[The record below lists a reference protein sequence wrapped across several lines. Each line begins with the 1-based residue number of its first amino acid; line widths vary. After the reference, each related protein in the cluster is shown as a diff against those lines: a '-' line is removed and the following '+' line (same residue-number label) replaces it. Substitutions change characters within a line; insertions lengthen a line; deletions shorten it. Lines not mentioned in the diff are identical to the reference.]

1 MKQEIAT
8 FFMDIVNSSHS
19 YATGGT
25 SVSEFWSNPKHLAEA
40 LTTETEE
47 SCTTYNMLKVIYL
60 FMIIND
66 QIPKSIFLS

>member
-8 FFMDIVNSSHS
+8 FFMDIVNSSHA

-25 SVSEFWSNPKHLAEA
+25 SASEFWSDPKRLAEA

-47 SCTTYNMLKVIYL
+47 SCTTYNMLKPAGFTPPIQMDEGDRVR
-60 FMIIND
+60 
-66 QIPKSIFLS
+66 